1 MTDRDFATLLAAYR
15 TALLT
20 TRGADGHFHSRPMA
34 MRQRV
39 RGEEIWFATTADSK
53 KCKDLEHD
61 PQCALTFPGDAGGPT
76 ISMSGTGEVIRDRR
90 LARELWDASW
100 ARWFPDGPDAAEVA
114 LIRVIP
120 EHVERHGPGRG
131 ALEVLFTTTPRKK
144 R

>member
-1 MTDRDFATLLAAYR
+1 MPDRDIATLLAAYR
-15 TALLT
+15 TAILT

-61 PQCALTFPGDAGGPT
+61 AQCALTFPGDAGAPT
-76 ISMSGTGEVIRDRR
+76 LSVSGTGEVFKDRR

-100 ARWFPDGPDAAEVA
+100 ARWFPEGPDATEFA
-114 LIRVIP
+114 LIRVVP

-131 ALEVLFTTTPRKK
+131 ALEVLFTSARKK